1 MQRGRIFV
9 AKRDLCRLSLTLIL
23 EVTDNFLGDS
33 VWFNCRQFAPYQPDI
48 QALPE
53 DHDLCSRLDA
63 GAFQGESLKYVIP
76 RSFQD

>member
-9 AKRDLCRLSLTLIL
+9 AKGDVCRLSLTLIL

-33 VWFNCRQFAPYQPDI
+33 VWLSCRQFAPYQPDI
-48 QALPE
+48 QVLPE
-53 DHDLCSRLDA
+53 DHDLCPRLDV

-76 RSFQD
+76 LSFQD